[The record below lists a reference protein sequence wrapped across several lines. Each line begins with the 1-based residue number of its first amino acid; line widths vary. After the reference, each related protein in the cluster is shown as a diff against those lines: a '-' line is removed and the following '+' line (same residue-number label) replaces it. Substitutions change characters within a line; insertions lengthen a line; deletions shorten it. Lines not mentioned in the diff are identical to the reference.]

1 MTTRTELIADCAIY
15 AKVGVSK
22 EARALVRRCK
32 DMLEAD
38 GKPGEFV
45 RLRAQLEQEW
55 CDVRALKASYL
66 ANLDSD
72 RKLRAAARLAL
83 NALKR
88 TDQLAYE
95 DWMRAYGE
103 KAIAALEGALK

>member
-1 MTTRTELIADCAIY
+1 MTTRTELI
-15 AKVGVSK
+15 
-22 EARALVRRCK
+22 
-32 DMLEAD
+32 
-38 GKPGEFV
+38 

-72 RKLRAAARLAL
+72 RKLRAAAKLAL
-83 NALKR
+83 VALKC
-88 TDQLAYE
+88 TDSMAYE